1 MLLLRKESFF
11 RFNRAMLICIILL
24 SLTLPLCNF
33 HFMTMGTNPVA
44 EHLNTVVEVG
54 MPIMVI
60 DTDMATSEIA
70 VNEPSYSIDWF
81 ALVSWIYIIGMTVTI
96 VVKLVQMMLLYR
108 TINKGVLWKE
118 KKDGVTIFCHVG
130 DVAPFSCFRTIV
142 ISEKDYAESAR
153 EILCHEL
160 GHIHCMH
167 SLDIILVNI
176 CEVVQWC
183 NPLSWILAGS
193 LRDVHEYEADDA
205 VLASGV
211 EAHKYQ
217 LLLIKKAVGSSSYA
231 FANSFNH
238 SLLKKRITMMIRE
251 KSNPWMR
258 TKSLYIIPVALVA
271 LSAFATPE
279 LNNKIDEVAQDAI
292 GSSPLVANADKVSEM
307 PSNEKTFKE
316 ESAVTVAEEPTVE
329 QIDIENAVGLKD
341 YYILIDGKESTI
353 NDLKSLKK
361 NDATIAFVCNLGPV
375 SDELR
380 KLGLTRVVTYKNEE
394 GMKSMY
400 VKKGN
405 QKAENGIV
413 AVTTHDTDEVFEV
426 CEEMPV
432 YPGGI
437 EALMQFIA
445 QNVRY
450 PQEAASKGIQGR
462 VMVAFKVNKD
472 GSIYDIEPVS
482 IDDKKYAE
490 VLPEVTVKSYGA
502 EGNKDNTEAL
512 KALFDEAVRV
522 VGNMPSWTPGFQRN
536 IPVRVKFMLPITFRL
551 S

>member
-1 MLLLRKESFF
+1 
-11 RFNRAMLICIILL
+11 
-24 SLTLPLCNF
+24 
-33 HFMTMGTNPVA
+33 
-44 EHLNTVVEVG
+44 
-54 MPIMVI
+54 
-60 DTDMATSEIA
+60 
-70 VNEPSYSIDWF
+70 
-81 ALVSWIYIIGMTVTI
+81 
-96 VVKLVQMMLLYR
+96 
-108 TINKGVLWKE
+108 
-118 KKDGVTIFCHVG
+118 
-130 DVAPFSCFRTIV
+130 
-142 ISEKDYAESAR
+142 
-153 EILCHEL
+153 
-160 GHIHCMH
+160 
-167 SLDIILVNI
+167 
-176 CEVVQWC
+176 
-183 NPLSWILAGS
+183 
-193 LRDVHEYEADDA
+193 
-205 VLASGV
+205 
-211 EAHKYQ
+211 
-217 LLLIKKAVGSSSYA
+217 
-231 FANSFNH
+231 
-238 SLLKKRITMMIRE
+238 MIRE

-292 GSSPLVANADKVSEM
+292 GPSPLVANADKVSKM

-316 ESAVTVAEEPTVE
+316 ESAVTVVEEPIVE

-341 YYILIDGKESTI
+341 YYILIDGKESSLKE
-353 NDLKSLKK
+353 LKSLPKS
-361 NDATIAFVCNLGPV
+361 DHTLVFVCNVDPV
-375 SDELR
+375 KGELT
-380 KLGLTRVVTYKNEE
+380 KLGLSNIVAFKNEE
-394 GMKSMY
+394 NIRAMY

-405 QKAENGIV
+405 AKADNGLVI
-413 AVTTHDTDEVFEV
+413 VTTHKDDGDVFEL

-482 IDDKKYAE
+482 IDDKRYAE

-522 VGNMPSWTPGFQRN
+522 VGEMPSWTPGFQRN
-536 IPVRVKFMLPITFRL
+536 RPVRVQYMLPITFRL
-551 S
+551 N

>member
-1 MLLLRKESFF
+1 
-11 RFNRAMLICIILL
+11 
-24 SLTLPLCNF
+24 
-33 HFMTMGTNPVA
+33 
-44 EHLNTVVEVG
+44 
-54 MPIMVI
+54 
-60 DTDMATSEIA
+60 
-70 VNEPSYSIDWF
+70 
-81 ALVSWIYIIGMTVTI
+81 
-96 VVKLVQMMLLYR
+96 
-108 TINKGVLWKE
+108 
-118 KKDGVTIFCHVG
+118 
-130 DVAPFSCFRTIV
+130 
-142 ISEKDYAESAR
+142 
-153 EILCHEL
+153 
-160 GHIHCMH
+160 
-167 SLDIILVNI
+167 
-176 CEVVQWC
+176 
-183 NPLSWILAGS
+183 
-193 LRDVHEYEADDA
+193 
-205 VLASGV
+205 
-211 EAHKYQ
+211 
-217 LLLIKKAVGSSSYA
+217 
-231 FANSFNH
+231 
-238 SLLKKRITMMIRE
+238 MIRE

-375 SDELR
+375 RDELR

-413 AVTTHDTDEVFEV
+413 AVTTHDTDDVFEV

-472 GSIYDIEPVS
+472 GSISDIEPVS

-522 VGNMPSWTPGFQRN
+522 VGEMPSWTPGFQRN